1 MSPMSHLGDHAQGP
15 PSAPRFSLGIP
26 ACYQVRGED
35 LTATGRIENIS
46 KSGALV
52 EDQSYEVPVG
62 SRVRLSFSLYPDSR
76 PLQLSAEVV
85 RIAASSFAV
94 RFTDADPRN
103 RKLLEAALP
112 RLDAIKRGKP
122 RHRF

>member
-1 MSPMSHLGDHAQGP
+1 MIYFGGYTQGP

-26 ACYQVRGED
+26 ARYQVRGED

-46 KSGALV
+46 KSGALLD
-52 EDQSYEVPVG
+52 DQSSEVPVG

-76 PLQLSAEVV
+76 PIRLSAEVV
-85 RIAASSFAV
+85 RIAASGFAV
-94 RFTDADPRN
+94 RFTDVDPRN

-112 RLDAIKRGKP
+112 MLDAIKRGKL
-122 RHRF
+122 RDRL

>member
-1 MSPMSHLGDHAQGP
+1 MSYFGGHAQGP
-15 PSAPRFSLGIP
+15 PSAPRFCLGIP
-26 ACYQVRGED
+26 ARYQVRGED

-46 KSGALV
+46 KSGALLD
-52 EDQSYEVPVG
+52 EQSREVPVG

-85 RIAASSFAV
+85 RVDTSGMAV
-94 RFTDADPRN
+94 RFTDVDPRN

-112 RLDAIKRGKP
+112 MLEAIKRGSA
-122 RHRF
+122 RDRL

>member
-1 MSPMSHLGDHAQGP
+1 MAYIGDYAQGP

-26 ACYQVRGED
+26 ARYQVRGED

-46 KSGALV
+46 KSGALLD
-52 EDQSYEVPVG
+52 EQSYEVPVG

-76 PLQLSAEVV
+76 PLQFSAEVV
-85 RIAASSFAV
+85 RIATCGFAV
-94 RFTDADPRN
+94 RFTNVDPRN

-112 RLDAIKRGKP
+112 MLDALKRGKP
-122 RHRF
+122 RDRL